1 MTNPA
6 AGACDIKAALK
17 AQGQLLLA
25 IICTLAMAL
34 TPIAV
39 MLGLFWFATTG
50 ATAELVVAVFFYT
63 LVFGFLAGTILFDAG
78 WLVYKTFQP
87 LIDVVVCIG
96 KEKWQARRA
105 AAN

>member
-1 MTNPA
+1 MTEPA

-17 AQGQLLLA
+17 AQGELLLA
-25 IICTLAMAL
+25 IICSLAVAL
-34 TPIAV
+34 TPMAV

-50 ATAELVVAVFFYT
+50 ATAELIVAVFFYT
-63 LVFGFLAGTILFDAG
+63 LVFGFLAGAILFGIG

-87 LIDVVVCIG
+87 LIDVAVCIG

-105 AAN
+105 NA